1 MNDIKNTNT
10 NIQQIIFPV
19 GYELRKIE
27 KKPKKKKG
35 IGTRRKKALSE
46 LKTTLQQYDTV
57 INEAKE
63 NNISLPKELGELPLN
78 INEINTINEIES
90 LTADLR
96 ERIAQIA
103 QMISK
108 ETTTKKAIDMFK
120 MPQRAGLFPSQPNNP
135 FNFVPT
141 VIPRPN
147 PFTPSQPVPVP
158 VPSQT
163 DNELNDTDSKLDE
176 ITKEI
181 ESKLSPEQ
189 RESAIAKRKE
199 LLEKQKQEQEQQQRE
214 QNQMGDEDKDVPTS
228 EKFKVDNFRFRM
240 LKPQPEDVKILGEQ
254 FIEPMI
260 NATRGNPNS
269 GTGLYDKFRQVRLL
283 IEKIRKKLK
292 QDKED
297 PDEWIL
303 SKKDASDLKSGRD
316 ELRTNYEFFISKL
329 DSEQAQSINSIT
341 ALERM
346 DQYINKILSQ
356 PLQITAT
363 DEINQEMGRT
373 TARVLISDFRI
384 PTPRPPMDADN
395 DEPDRPD
402 AASVETIMINPA
414 PRKESD
420 MTFFDTL
427 LDFISRNKDGT
438 KSKNYSK
445 TIITAVKN
453 MVNASNEAEDFIIKK
468 QPKYKKKYQ
477 QSGADYANYLKTISN
492 QKTRN
497 DKISE
502 LIFYWEKVTGSEPFS
517 FNF

>member
-27 KKPKKKKG
+27 EKPKKKKG
-35 IGTRRKKALSE
+35 IGTRRKKAL
-46 LKTTLQQYDTV
+46 
-57 INEAKE
+57 
-63 NNISLPKELGELPLN
+63 
-78 INEINTINEIES
+78 
-90 LTADLR
+90 
-96 ERIAQIA
+96 
-103 QMISK
+103 
-108 ETTTKKAIDMFK
+108 
-120 MPQRAGLFPSQPNNP
+120 SQPNNP

-199 LLEKQKQEQEQQQRE
+199 LLEKQEQEQQQRE

-373 TARVLISDFRI
+373 TARVLITDFRI

-402 AASVETIMINPA
+402 ASSFETIMINPA

-427 LDFISRNKDGT
+427 LDYISRNKDGT